1 MVEKKRKAQSG
12 GEGRTRKKAAI
23 ELPGGVIQVHAVPA
37 DDFVKPIIGTNYLQI
52 QIPSC
57 S

>member
-12 GEGRTRKKAAI
+12 GDGWTRKKAAI